1 MYVKRLKRKCSVRG
15 CKNTDTFAISL
26 TREVGNTVIA
36 CKSCL
41 EKALGAI
48 DDLKTEPVA
57 PPVINEPPAL
67 FFSDILQGVQEQ
79 PGTQEPEPEQ
89 FDDAPP
95 AESDDTPPEQEPE
108 PEQTDD
114 VPPTQEPEQTEVS
127 EGDGTSGTPAEPSK
141 AEQTDFVC
149 PHCGQ
154 VCKSELGLQ
163 SHIRAKHKDL
173 A

>member
-1 MYVKRLKRKCSVRG
+1 MYVKKLKRKCSVRG

-48 DDLKTEPVA
+48 DNLKTEPAVPSVVDA
-57 PPVINEPPAL
+57 PPAL
-67 FFSDILQGVQEQ
+67 FFSDLLQNKPVKESEQ
-79 PGTQEPEPEQ
+79 TDE
-89 FDDAPP
+89 
-95 AESDDTPPEQEPE
+95 PPEQTNDGIDHTPEEPSGA
-108 PEQTDD
+108 EQTDD
-114 VPPTQEPEQTEVS
+114 EVPVKESEQTE
-127 EGDGTSGTPAEPSK
+127 
-141 AEQTDFVC
+141 FVC

-163 SHIRAKHKDL
+163 SHIKAKHKDL
-173 A
+173 V